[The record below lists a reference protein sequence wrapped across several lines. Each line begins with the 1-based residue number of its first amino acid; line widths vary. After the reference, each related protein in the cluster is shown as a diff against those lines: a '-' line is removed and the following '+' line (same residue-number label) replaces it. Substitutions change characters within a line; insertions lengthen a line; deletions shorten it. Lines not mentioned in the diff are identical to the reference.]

1 VGGIIEGDARANMA
15 FFNHIDKAGLAV
27 SLAMANTPMALRL
40 KKNILD
46 DMDGYEFE
54 NYLAAL
60 CSIVTGTR

>member
-1 VGGIIEGDARANMA
+1 MA

-46 DMDGYEFE
+46 DMDGHEFE

-60 CSIVTGTR
+60 CNIVTGTR